1 MGSMIAATPE
11 VFPELIFP
19 LSVHA
24 SSRPAQPI
32 VRPGDVVRRG
42 QMIALPSG
50 ADAAPVYASGGGRIV
65 EPPSPGRSVIRLVVA
80 PDGFGPTVTVSAGE
94 PADLEAVVRVCG
106 ILGHGG
112 AGFPL
117 HVKMGAAKRAD
128 SRTLVLNAVECE
140 VPFDCDRTLL
150 LNRPSDVLS
159 GIDALRTYLGAV
171 RCVVAVSSRT
181 ESAVRAALA
190 VVPASLQPLE
200 VTEVG
205 DHFGAGDERILLRTL
220 FGRSVRKPPLP
231 CDDGYLVVNP
241 GTAAAVHRALVSAE
255 PVLSRW
261 VTLVGEGQK
270 GRTLE
275 LPLGARVRDA
285 LRAAAIGLGPD
296 MVVYSGGERMGVRVE
311 PDDGVT
317 AATGCLR
324 VAKAPPPKIPSM
336 PCIRCGDCDGACP
349 YELPV
354 HEMARVALAKAP
366 FALGGRSSPSAARI
380 WSECTLCGGCEPVC
394 PSNIDL
400 RALFAAAK
408 HAVREQRDSRVRAE
422 AASARFERHQQLGKH
437 RAISSPPR
445 DAGASGAIAAAVARS
460 RQRREKA

>member
-1 MGSMIAATPE
+1 MDSMIAATPE
-11 VFPELIFP
+11 VFPELILA

-42 QMIALPSG
+42 QMIAVPSG
-50 ADAAPVYASGGGRIV
+50 VDAVPVYASAGGTIV
-65 EPPSPGRSVIRLVVA
+65 EPRRSDGSVIRIVVA
-80 PDGFGPTVTVSAGE
+80 PDGFGATVRISAGE
-94 PADLEAVVRVCG
+94 PADLEALVRACG

-117 HVKMGAAKRAD
+117 HVKVGAAKRAD

-181 ESAVRAALA
+181 ESAVRTALA
-190 VVPASLQPLE
+190 GVPASLQPLE

-205 DHFGAGDERILLRTL
+205 DHFGAGDERMLLRTL

-324 VAKAPPPKIPSM
+324 VVKAPQPKIPPM

-354 HEMARVALAKAP
+354 HEMVRVALAKAP
-366 FALGGRSSPSAARI
+366 FALGGRSTPSAVRI

-394 PSNIDL
+394 PSNIGL

-408 HAVREQRDSRVRAE
+408 HAVREQSDSRVRAE
-422 AASARFERHQQLGKH
+422 AASARFERHQQLGKR
-437 RAISSPPR
+437 RAASPPVG
-445 DAGASGAIAAAVARS
+445 AGTSGAIAAAVARS